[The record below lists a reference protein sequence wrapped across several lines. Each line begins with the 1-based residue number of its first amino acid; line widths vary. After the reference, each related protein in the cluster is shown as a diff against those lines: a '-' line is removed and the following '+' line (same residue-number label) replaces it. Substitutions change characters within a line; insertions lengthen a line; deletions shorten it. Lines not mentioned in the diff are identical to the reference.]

1 MIVIGT
7 FLLVGIGTKLFSIS
21 DNFSGFQLLVSLLS
35 TAKTDLGFVT
45 SDLPDISQLE
55 NHHFTVQLL
64 RIKGTAQLGS
74 GSWVFSVQLDSGMDA
89 MLKLNESPNEGNFL
103 ATLKG
108 SANLVEMLGRKTC
121 FYAEKAWQAI
131 LLVPVAPKLKCS
143 DSSMLFCQVMYDV
156 AGGIANA
163 AMKDIAHRDITPQ
176 QLWTARGPWLLV

>member
-7 FLLVGIGTKLFSIS
+7 FLLVGIGTKLFSVS

-89 MLKLNESPNEGNFL
+89 MLKLNESPNEVCQHLPPVLAFASVLALLSSAHALCASFSCCTSHVSGCHALVLVKGLICCFL
-103 ATLKG
+103 
-108 SANLVEMLGRKTC
+108 
-121 FYAEKAWQAI
+121 
-131 LLVPVAPKLKCS
+131 
-143 DSSMLFCQVMYDV
+143 
-156 AGGIANA
+156 
-163 AMKDIAHRDITPQ
+163 
-176 QLWTARGPWLLV
+176 